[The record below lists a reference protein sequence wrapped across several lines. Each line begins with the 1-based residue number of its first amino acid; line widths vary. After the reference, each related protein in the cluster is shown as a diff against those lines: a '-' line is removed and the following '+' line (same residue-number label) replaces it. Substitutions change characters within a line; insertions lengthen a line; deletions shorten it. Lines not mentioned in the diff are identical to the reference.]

1 VEPQSVFARFVNLRP
16 REIAPAAQG
25 FVALL
30 VIVCSHAILETAR
43 DALLL
48 TRLAAREWGA
58 VYLAVALCALP
69 ISFAAGRGAQRFGQR
84 RVLCASLLLG
94 ALVLVVLQFVR
105 RSMGGVVGIYVA
117 ASLVSAV
124 LIPQFWNL
132 LGSYFT
138 VAQGR
143 RVFGPI
149 ASAGVV
155 GAALGSWL
163 AVALLETV
171 RVHGLLLVSA
181 GGLALAA
188 FVLAVPLP
196 SEKAT
201 VPVAP
206 DPARLGGMGTLHGEP
221 LLQSLAILVIGSTAA
236 SVTLDYF
243 FKWSVGQSIPVHQV
257 APFVARYYAIV
268 NAVTVVTQVFV
279 GGALVRRI
287 GVANA
292 VGVTPFFLVCTGIGA
307 LVFGRGLT
315 AVLIFKAAD
324 GILRSSVGRL
334 ASELVYLPV
343 PTASRNRAKPF
354 IDGVLM
360 RVTQGIV
367 GVLLL
372 TLGGMGL
379 VSARLLEASVFGFLV
394 IWVVL
399 AGATRG
405 PYLEQLRR
413 ALSAGQ
419 IGAQPEADPFD
430 LESAEVL
437 VQHLSDDD
445 PVVVIAAITVLA
457 RRGRQRLI
465 PALILL
471 HPDESVITTALGIIA
486 VENRDD
492 WVPLARRLLAD
503 RRNSVRMAAAHVLT
517 LKGKLDAHDL
527 SADLDPR
534 VRGYALVL
542 LALDSDAADTREV
555 PAVAELLARRDEDAQ
570 ELRLGALKAFADGA
584 PNPSGAA
591 LLAELAGAARTTSDW
606 VETVAN
612 AVAKQRALPLL
623 DGVIASLSQ
632 RSSRE
637 AVFQALVRFGEAAEE
652 RIWETLHDPGLE
664 RYLRVQLPQALA
676 RFGTQKAADRL
687 LELVHSDKDGMV
699 RYRAIRALGRLVA
712 VANVHVKRRRIEEL
726 TQENL
731 VEYLRLR
738 SLQTTFPNVGRNA
751 RASVEPLA
759 GSEPSAITL
768 ELLIGLLGDKLE
780 QSLERTFRLLKLV
793 FPREDLHRVHRA
805 LVSSDKHARANAG
818 EFLDTL
824 LRRRDELMLRE
835 LLRIV
840 ADDSPEVARTARAA
854 QLLAQIRVLSPDE
867 ALRELERDHDET
879 VASLARLH
887 AAALEGRVAKV
898 SLGSG
903 IRAPL
908 VELETPSGIGHRI
921 PSPA

>member
-1 VEPQSVFARFVNLRP
+1 MLARFVALR
-16 REIAPAAQG
+16 RGEIAPSAQG

-30 VIVCSHAILETAR
+30 LIVCSHAILETAR

-48 TRLAAREWGA
+48 TRLQARQWGA

-69 ISFAAGRGAQRFGQR
+69 ISIAAGRGAQRFGQR
-84 RVLCASLLLG
+84 RVLCASLFAG
-94 ALVLVVLQFVR
+94 ALLLVALQFVR
-105 RSMGGVVGIYVA
+105 RSLGGVVGIYVA

-155 GAALGSWL
+155 GAALGSWC
-163 AVALLETV
+163 AVALLDVV

-181 GGLALAA
+181 SGLALAGL
-188 FVLAVPLP
+188 VLSVPVP

-201 VPVAP
+201 VAIAP
-206 DPARLGGMGTLHGEP
+206 EPARLGGMGALRGEP
-221 LLQSLAILVIGSTAA
+221 LLQSLAVLVVASTAA

-243 FKWSVGQSIPVHQV
+243 FKWSVGHAVPVGHV

-268 NAVTVVTQVFV
+268 NAITVVAQVFV
-279 GGALVRRI
+279 GGALVRRM

-292 VGVTPFFLVCTGIGA
+292 VGVTPFFLVLTGIGA
-307 LVFGRGLT
+307 LLFGRGLT
-315 AVLIFKAAD
+315 AVLVFKAAD

-343 PTASRNRAKPF
+343 PTAARNRAKPF
-354 IDGVLM
+354 IDGVLL
-360 RVTQGIV
+360 RATQGLV

-372 TLGGMGL
+372 ALGGAGL
-379 VSARLLEASVFGFLV
+379 VSAHLLEASVFGLLV
-394 IWVVL
+394 VWVVL
-399 AGATRG
+399 AGTTRG

-419 IGAQPEADPFD
+419 IGAQPNADPFD

-457 RRGRQRLI
+457 RRGRERLI

-471 HPDESVITTALGIIA
+471 HPDASVITTALRIVA
-486 VENRDD
+486 VESRDD

-503 RRNSVRMAAAHVLT
+503 QRHGVRMAAAHALA
-517 LKGKLDAHDL
+517 LKGKLDARDL
-527 SADLDPR
+527 SGDLDPR

-542 LALDSDAADTREV
+542 LALASDAADTREV
-555 PAVAELLARRDEDAQ
+555 PAVAELVSRRGEEAA
-570 ELRLGALKAFADGA
+570 ELRLGALTAFADV
-584 PNPSGAA
+584 PENPRGSA
-591 LLAELAGAARTTSDW
+591 LLLELAADPQPTSEW
-606 VETVAN
+606 VETFVN
-612 AVAKQRALPLL
+612 AAAKQRSLGLL
-623 DGVIASLSQ
+623 DEVIGKLVL
-632 RSSRE
+632 RGPRE
-637 AVFQALVRFGEAAEE
+637 AVLQALVRFGEPAQE
-652 RIWETLHDPGLE
+652 RLWEALHDSHLE
-664 RYLRVQLPQALA
+664 RYLRIQLPQAVA
-676 RFGTQKAADRL
+676 RFGTQRAADRL
-687 LELVHSDKDGMV
+687 LELVETDKDGML
-699 RYRAIRALGRLVA
+699 RYRAIRSLGRLVV
-712 VANVHVKRRRIEEL
+712 VANVHVKRRRVEAL
-726 TQENL
+726 TRDNL
-731 VEYLRLR
+731 VEYLRIRALR
-738 SLQTTFPNVGRNA
+738 SAFPDVGRSA
-751 RASVEPLA
+751 RTPGQRFA
-759 GSEPSAITL
+759 GNEPSAITL
-768 ELLIGLLGDKLE
+768 ELLVGLLDDKLA
-780 QSLERTFRLLKLV
+780 QSLERTFRLLKIV

-840 ADDSPEVARTARAA
+840 ADDSPELARTARAA
-854 QLLAQIRVLSPDE
+854 RCSRRFDSRPPTKRCANS
-867 ALRELERDHDET
+867 
-879 VASLARLH
+879 
-887 AAALEGRVAKV
+887 
-898 SLGSG
+898 
-903 IRAPL
+903 RA
-908 VELETPSGIGHRI
+908 TTTRR
-921 PSPA
+921 